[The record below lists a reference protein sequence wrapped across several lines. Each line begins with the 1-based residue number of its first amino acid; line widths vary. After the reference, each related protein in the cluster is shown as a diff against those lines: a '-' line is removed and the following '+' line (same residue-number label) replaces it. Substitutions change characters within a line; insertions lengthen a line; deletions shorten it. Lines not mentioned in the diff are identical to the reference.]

1 MTRVNARGQVTI
13 PAQIRRQLGFG
24 AGDDVQGDAVHIRV
38 NRPKPRLT
46 RAAAHPPRSERAR

>member
-24 AGDDVQGDAVHIRV
+24 AGDEWSS
-38 NRPKPRLT
+38 T
-46 RAAAHPPRSERAR
+46 FRATPYTFGSIGRSPA